1 MAMLA
6 KVVFKYSTSAIW
18 DEIQHPLELF
28 DLSTYLL
35 VPAKAL
41 LSARAESLLL
51 KGIIINEAI
60 I

>member
-18 DEIQHPLELF
+18 DEIQHPLEL
-28 DLSTYLL
+28 LTEYLL
-35 VPAKAL
+35 RVPAKAL